1 MTKTNGNGPRIYSV
15 YAYVFSDGHTYVGL
29 TIDPVRRHSEHST
42 CANSAVHRYW
52 KENWSGHFPDMTV
65 LCDRMT
71 ASEAQTLEDMLVSA
85 VDHEL
90 KLNTAYTGEGTGS
103 LGVPDMSEKRL
114 IEMRVKNARRN
125 RSGLRTRFAVYGKAR
140 LSEFQSV
147 THEQCREAL
156 ALLRSRACK
165 RDSLYAELLSQ
176 TRNGN
181 PIPDSVAWCRSRALV
196 EQT

>member
-1 MTKTNGNGPRIYSV
+1 MTKANGNGPRIYSV

-29 TIDPVRRHSEHST
+29 TIDPVRRHSEHSS
-42 CANSAVHRYW
+42 CENSAVHRYW
-52 KENWSGHFPDMTV
+52 KESQSGHFPDMTV
-65 LCDRMT
+65 LCDKMT
-71 ASEAQTLEDMLVSA
+71 ASEAQTLEGMLVDV

-90 KLNTAYTGEGTGS
+90 KLNTAYTGEGIGS
-103 LGVPDMSEKRL
+103 LGVPDMSERRL

-140 LSEFQSV
+140 LSEFQSI
-147 THEQCREAL
+147 THKQCREAL

-165 RDSLYAELLSQ
+165 RDSLYTELLSQ

-181 PIPDSVAWCRSRALV
+181 PIPDSVAWCRSRTLV